1 MNRVT
6 NIFIELHEA
15 RFGSVDQRFGS
26 GWENLFTEHLA
37 FFLACDL
44 PAATALARTLDG
56 GTEETVEGVCTQVV
70 ATDGIPDLRLEF
82 AQGAYLYVENKFDA
96 PLGPKQLERYL
107 GLGRVALISRRSQ
120 SVPAEVL
127 QNTDYIRPKDR
138 DHFYWHD
145 VYNSL
150 LRADEAPKDFG
161 GLREHFK
168 GYMRELGLAPSA
180 LNSEWRRLF
189 EERTDPENQIV
200 QKDFGRL
207 LDPVRAHLRGRGFK
221 VQDVSDKGKQ
231 AYSPSGSLW
240 RHLYVNPNA
249 CAQTFSKLSIAL
261 HSNQVTRDWSSRLCL
276 TCLAPPRFRR
286 FTRHFSTR
294 EGIWETNWYVIRPRS
309 IGRDRLRLS
318 LAAPLVLYLREGT
331 DTSRSLTESALWAL
345 ERLMNAVSKMAD
357 PGTLPNHGIKDDGKK
372 PPRLMPIVDDIS
384 INSIIK
390 KPAFVTACTKPAPS
404 DLRQIS
410 AKNRLTWSLRMPHL
424 HEDTCRHHATRMPS
438 RSGVARVR
446 WAWLSLSTGFQ
457 PVPSAT
463 RVRCLCW
470 GVLGPAFSSAAASA
484 GLKPAAPAPLWR
496 AETDRLGQ
504 PAESP

>member
-26 GWENLFTEHLA
+26 GWENLFTEQLA

-56 GTEETVEGVCTQVV
+56 GTEGTVEGVCTQVV

-82 AQGAYLYVENKFDA
+82 AEGAYLYVENKFDA

-180 LNSEWRRLF
+180 LISEWRRLF

-207 LDPVRAHLRGRGFK
+207 LDPVKAQLRGRDFK
-221 VQDVSDKGKQ
+221 VQDVSHKGKQ

-240 RHLYVNPNA
+240 RHLYVKPERVRA
-249 CAQTFSKLSIAL
+249 DFLEAVDCAPFEPGYEGLVVSL
-261 HSNQVTRDWSSRLCL
+261 VFDSSRSATVQKIHETLL
-276 TCLAPPRFRR
+276 YERR
-286 FTRHFSTR
+286 HLGER
-294 EGIWETNWYVIRPRS
+294 NWYVIRPRS

-345 ERLMNAVSKMAD
+345 ERLMNVVSKMAD
-357 PGTLPNHGIKDDGKK
+357 PGN
-372 PPRLMPIVDDIS
+372 
-384 INSIIK
+384 
-390 KPAFVTACTKPAPS
+390 
-404 DLRQIS
+404 
-410 AKNRLTWSLRMPHL
+410 
-424 HEDTCRHHATRMPS
+424 
-438 RSGVARVR
+438 
-446 WAWLSLSTGFQ
+446 
-457 PVPSAT
+457 
-463 RVRCLCW
+463 
-470 GVLGPAFSSAAASA
+470 AA
-484 GLKPAAPAPLWR
+484 
-496 AETDRLGQ
+496 
-504 PAESP
+504 

>member
-1 MNRVT
+1 M
-6 NIFIELHEA
+6 A
-15 RFGSVDQRFGS
+15 S
-26 GWENLFTEHLA
+26 GFKL
-37 FFLACDL
+37 
-44 PAATALARTLDG
+44 G
-56 GTEETVEGVCTQVV
+56 
-70 ATDGIPDLRLEF
+70 
-82 AQGAYLYVENKFDA
+82 LYR
-96 PLGPKQLERYL
+96 GRS

-150 LRADEAPKDFG
+150 LRTDEAPKDFG

-221 VQDVSDKGKQ
+221 VQDVSHKGKQ

-240 RHLYVNPNA
+240 RHLYVKPERVRA
-249 CAQTFSKLSIAL
+249 DFLEAVDCAPFEPGYEGLVVSL
-261 HSNQVTRDWSSRLCL
+261 VFDSSRSATVQKIHETLL
-276 TCLAPPRFRR
+276 YERR
-286 FTRHFSTR
+286 HLGER
-294 EGIWETNWYVIRPRS
+294 NWYVIRPRS

-357 PGTLPNHGIKDDGKK
+357 PEN
-372 PPRLMPIVDDIS
+372 
-384 INSIIK
+384 
-390 KPAFVTACTKPAPS
+390 
-404 DLRQIS
+404 
-410 AKNRLTWSLRMPHL
+410 
-424 HEDTCRHHATRMPS
+424 
-438 RSGVARVR
+438 
-446 WAWLSLSTGFQ
+446 
-457 PVPSAT
+457 
-463 RVRCLCW
+463 
-470 GVLGPAFSSAAASA
+470 AA
-484 GLKPAAPAPLWR
+484 
-496 AETDRLGQ
+496 
-504 PAESP
+504 